1 MNARIGILV
10 LATALA
16 AAPVAAE
23 DSPSIVS
30 LMQSLRLPRATQEAR
45 LLGVHDRDIRD
56 MFDIARENR
65 FTAGDL
71 YDVFEARNA
80 SIREHGPVDNFGAFV
95 QAKHREGLRGRDL
108 AAAIRAEHAA
118 HGKGKG
124 WVEGNAGH
132 SEGRGEP
139 GVRGSEGRKPG
150 NADKL
155 GPKGGK
161 PEGAGKSGERG
172 GKPDASKKGEEAK
185 GKKGG
190 SE

>member
-1 MNARIGILV
+1 MKARIGILV

-56 MFDIARENR
+56 MFGIARENH

-71 YDVFEARNA
+71 TDVFEARNA

-124 WVEGNAGH
+124 YVEGHAGH
-132 SEGRGEP
+132 SEGKGEP
-139 GVRGSEGRKPG
+139 GVRGNEGRKPG

-155 GPKGGK
+155 GPKG
-161 PEGAGKSGERG
+161 AGKAGERG
-172 GKPDASKKGEEAK
+172 GKPDASKKGDEAK